1 MPNTLTGAAASSRAC
16 NRQHIPPPAVDGQA
30 DQRACDQCGKPFM
43 PRQHTGGSAQRFCC
57 GSCRLDWHKER
68 QRRQRTRLYAG
79 QPRQSIPLPSGDL
92 LMPRAKFAR
101 EVVGTSEKGIRKF
114 DLPVT
119 YVGAVAHVPR
129 DVSLQ
134 IIADTLKQRNPPQR
148 RRAVRS

>member
-43 PRQHTGGSAQRFCC
+43 TRQHTGGSAQRFCC

-79 QPRQSIPLPSGDL
+79 QPRQSIPLASGDL

-134 IIADTLKQRNPPQR
+134 IIADTLKQSKSPQR